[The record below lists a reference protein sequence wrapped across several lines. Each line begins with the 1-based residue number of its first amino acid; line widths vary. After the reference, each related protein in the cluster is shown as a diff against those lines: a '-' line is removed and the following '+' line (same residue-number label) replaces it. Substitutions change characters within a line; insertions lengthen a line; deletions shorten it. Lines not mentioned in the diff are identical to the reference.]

1 MPWGRPAAPR
11 SGCRGQLS
19 ASSSDHASGPR
30 SPRAR
35 GGADA
40 LVVSLGLD
48 AAAEDPESPLQV
60 TAAGYRAA
68 GERIGRLGPAAL
80 IQEGG
85 YDLASLGGFAVA
97 ALTGVAAGMAG
108 A

>member
-1 MPWGRPAAPR
+1 MMPR
-11 SGCRGQLS
+11 C
-19 ASSSDHASGPR
+19 R
-30 SPRAR
+30 SPSSGARRACGRAR
-35 GGADA
+35 RGADA

>member
-1 MPWGRPAAPR
+1 VLCADAAGR
-11 SGCRGQLS
+11 GV
-19 ASSSDHASGPR
+19 
-30 SPRAR
+30 
-35 GGADA
+35 DA

-60 TAAGYRAA
+60 TRAGYRAA
-68 GERIGRLGPAAL
+68 GERIGRLGPAVL

-97 ALTGVAAGMAG
+97 ALTGVAAGMGG